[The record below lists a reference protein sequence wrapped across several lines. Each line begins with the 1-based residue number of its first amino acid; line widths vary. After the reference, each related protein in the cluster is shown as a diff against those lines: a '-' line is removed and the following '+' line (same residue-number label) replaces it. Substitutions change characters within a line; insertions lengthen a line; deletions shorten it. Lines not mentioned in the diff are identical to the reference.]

1 MSTFQKNTFQKSI
14 AKKTSWLLVLLA
26 AAGCSR
32 DAASNK
38 VVLHDSSEQGASD
51 MSAKTDAGGDQSNAA
66 KVIKSDAQWKAELS
80 PEQFY
85 VCRQKGTER
94 PFTGAYWNEHRPGM
108 YYCVAC
114 GQELFGS
121 DTKFDSGTGWPSFW
135 KPADDKAVAA
145 HGDRSHG
152 MIRDEVVCSRCGAH
166 LGHVFDDGPQP
177 TGLRYCMNSAALKF
191 TAGADKKNDKSAAAA
206 SDKAADEQAT
216 GDAASEKHAE

>member
-1 MSTFQKNTFQKSI
+1 MTAEN
-14 AKKTSWLLVLLA
+14 A
-26 AAGCSR
+26 
-32 DAASNK
+32 
-38 VVLHDSSEQGASD
+38 
-51 MSAKTDAGGDQSNAA
+51 AGGDQQTAG
-66 KVIKSDAQWKAELS
+66 KVIKSEAEWKEKLT

-94 PFTGAYWNEHRPGM
+94 AFSGSLWNEHRDGM

-114 GQELFGS
+114 EQKLFAS
-121 DTKFDSGTGWPSFW
+121 DTKFDSGTGWPSFY
-135 KPADDKAVAA
+135 KPASDKAVAT

-191 TAGADKKNDKSAAAA
+191 TPGESKSADKPA
-206 SDKAADEQAT
+206 
-216 GDAASEKHAE
+216 EKETE